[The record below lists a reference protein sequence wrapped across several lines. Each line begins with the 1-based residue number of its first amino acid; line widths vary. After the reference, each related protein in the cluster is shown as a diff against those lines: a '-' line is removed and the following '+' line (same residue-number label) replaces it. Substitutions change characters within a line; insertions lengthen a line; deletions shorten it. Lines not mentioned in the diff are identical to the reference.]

1 MKTIN
6 IFTTVKILLEFISH
20 FFEFRHFKLGIL
32 FCRTPIIVCKLTTKI
47 LKPLIKRFKAIANL
61 WNIALDFKC
70 KMTTSYKNMYINSMV
85 TLREFKWCKDE
96 NFACNFEN
104 LNVVDR
110 NWKWLI
116 KTEKEEGG
124 LADQW
129 ERWS

>member
-1 MKTIN
+1 
-6 IFTTVKILLEFISH
+6 
-20 FFEFRHFKLGIL
+20 
-32 FCRTPIIVCKLTTKI
+32 
-47 LKPLIKRFKAIANL
+47 
-61 WNIALDFKC
+61 
-70 KMTTSYKNMYINSMV
+70 MYINSMV

-124 LADQW
+124 LADQR